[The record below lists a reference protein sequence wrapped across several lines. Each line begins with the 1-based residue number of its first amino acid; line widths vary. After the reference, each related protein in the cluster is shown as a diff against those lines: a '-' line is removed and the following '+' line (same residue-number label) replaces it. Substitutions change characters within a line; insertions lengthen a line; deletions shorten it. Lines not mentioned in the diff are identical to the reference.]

1 MRTEGGWLH
10 SSSIMGVVGAVAG
23 TCSRAGCVLG
33 PQDRRG
39 SSARA
44 DLEATARSRV
54 AGVLPMTM
62 GGRADSGMGRRSCL
76 KGLLPFKPPILVIYR
91 ERASPGPT
99 PPMTNIQTLQRLTLP
114 SAAPPGPPHRPARM
128 ASGPHIKPITH

>member
-91 ERASPGPT
+91 ERASQAVCAFLAWHM
-99 PPMTNIQTLQRLTLP
+99 PMR
-114 SAAPPGPPHRPARM
+114 
-128 ASGPHIKPITH
+128 

>member
-33 PQDRRG
+33 PQGRRG

-91 ERASPGPT
+91 ERASARAGDICRGLQACRPVNFSSPL
-99 PPMTNIQTLQRLTLP
+99 PPKK
-114 SAAPPGPPHRPARM
+114 SRPRWRVF
-128 ASGPHIKPITH
+128 